1 MEYLNTGIKIV
12 LHRNM
17 CSVLVL
23 LLEKEKAP
31 VCMVIKTTKPALKT
45 LAISFDKKAPFLKRL
60 RIRESAGLEI
70 SFILISYRK

>member
-1 MEYLNTGIKIV
+1 MI
-12 LHRNM
+12 
-17 CSVLVL
+17 
-23 LLEKEKAP
+23 
-31 VCMVIKTTKPALKT
+31 IKTTKPALKT